1 VSPEADA
8 HEPNNARA
16 PATLIRIDNVRFQ
29 QCSADDPALTLASFD
44 VVMVMNLLRL
54 LRHLSA
60 GLRRIHD
67 LVPGGLFISKTPC
80 IGDRGVGVRIVIP
93 QLRAVA
99 LPLTRASSAS
109 TQLTTLIASSGFEIR
124 ETAMYPGKTRSFSVV
139 AHRAADS

>member
-1 VSPEADA
+1 MRKPQFSWQSRHEQAPSVVAAVESARPDDKRPETDRN
-8 HEPNNARA
+8 PA
-16 PATLIRIDNVRFQ
+16 PKAGF
-29 QCSADDPALTLASFD
+29 SFD
-44 VVMVMNLLRL
+44 VVMVMSLLHL

-99 LPLTRASSAS
+99 LPLT
-109 TQLTTLIASSGFEIR
+109 
-124 ETAMYPGKTRSFSVV
+124 
-139 AHRAADS
+139 